1 MRIEQ
6 HKNWD
11 RIGGI
16 VCLVLLVLQLAV
28 FLMSWIVSTINPD
41 LPVRSLL
48 GGEGI
53 RWFFGHFLTIV
64 GDYGA
69 AWLILIL
76 IACGSVAASRILPTI
91 RSWIKKEPLS
101 YRQKYALR
109 CSFIALLLFIAV
121 IIVLTCTKEAVLVS
135 ASGTLFPS
143 SFSKAIVPVV
153 AFILT
158 AIAVLFGSLST
169 GVVIVTDSRSC
180 VGKPLSLR
188 QRHVPAPKSV
198 RINSGPQH
206 GFYRVGTCIVAP
218 RHDQCRAHRRAVFDF
233 HRSLLTLPL

>member
-76 IACGSVAASRILPTI
+76 IACGAVAASRILPTI

-158 AIAVLFGSLST
+158 ALAVLFGSLSA
-169 GVVIVTDSRSC
+169 
-180 VGKPLSLR
+180 
-188 QRHVPAPKSV
+188 QFRHIGEVFHALYV
-198 RINSGPQH
+198 GPQR
-206 GFYRVGTCIVAP
+206 GAALFVVY
-218 RHDQCRAHRRAVFDF
+218 VFACQFFASLAWAF
-233 HRSLLTLPL
+233 HFN